1 MFRLINVEVGKI
13 GRRAKPPT
21 PTSLLRRSKA
31 DDDGVPPRS
40 AGHSDLSE
48 LADGEEKRTSGGDC
62 RSCFRSHGRSLLQS
76 LHYHRLSI
84 AFVSWIG
91 CGTLFYAFVVGVPL
105 ADDIPAMGP
114 LSGIEAFYQ
123 AITIGYSVG
132 LAPRNVD
139 YLPNPWFSSAYILV
153 GASLIAVI
161 LTNIGERVG
170 DAASLH
176 LFEDLKQREEYEQNI
191 SSDNPIWK
199 RAKAFFQY
207 NAGYIITIFAWIFW
221 LVFIICWSIVST
233 RRHDTKGDTHAWSF
247 SYAQYFAVS
256 LCSSA
261 GSFSLPPDSP
271 LWAYLLAAISMAVG
285 VPLMA
290 LAISSIVIMCLQTNK
305 FDRVKKAA
313 WSPVTQVDLETLM
326 RIGLGHSEEV
336 ISKGDYVLLGL
347 LRMGTDAGMIKY
359 LCDCYE
365 QAMYEAGCVGLD
377 KTEKSD
383 GKTSASIETNLGGGY
398 SEQARAYLST
408 SEPDNKMIMPAGR
421 SKALLARHSQ
431 RHVPG
436 KRVGM
441 DELSAAM
448 ASFSGSFQTSSSRS
462 GKNLHSSKAPKSRR
476 DLMWSIFGTY
486 ADGGSRSNLMASG
499 RLNESVRDI
508 GGVESPLSFHAN
520 KIPGGL
526 SLATLEEA
534 PEDGANK
541 EVGDKVGGA
550 GGDDGGSSVDSCCN
564 E

>member
-31 DDDGVPPRS
+31 DEDGGPPRS
-40 AGHSDLSE
+40 AGTSHLSE
-48 LADGEEKRTSGGDC
+48 LEEMQTTTSGGDC
-62 RSCFRSHGRSLLQS
+62 RSCCRRSSHSFLQN
-76 LHYHRLSI
+76 LYYHRLSI

-105 ADDIPAMGP
+105 ADDMPAIGP
-114 LSGIEAFYQ
+114 LNGIEAFYQ

-139 YLPNPWFSSAYILV
+139 YLPNPWFSSLYILA

-161 LTNIGERVG
+161 LINIGEKVG

-176 LFEDLKQREEYEQNI
+176 LFEDLKQREEYERNT

-199 RAKAFFQY
+199 RAKAFCQY
-207 NAGYIITIFAWIFW
+207 NAGYIVTILGWILW
-221 LVFIICWSIVST
+221 LVFIICWSIAST
-233 RRHDTKGDTHAWSF
+233 RNHDTKGDTHAWSF
-247 SYAQYFAVS
+247 SYAQYFAIS

-290 LAISSIVIMCLQTNK
+290 LAISSIVIMCLQATK
-305 FDRVKKAA
+305 FDQVKKAA
-313 WSPVTQVDLETLM
+313 WSPVTQIELETLM

-359 LCDCYE
+359 LCDCYD
-365 QAMYEAGCVGLD
+365 QAEDEAGCVCLD
-377 KTEKSD
+377 ETVESD
-383 GKTSASIETNLGGGY
+383 GTTSSSSNTNAGSGY

-408 SEPDNKMIMPAGR
+408 TEPDNKLIMPAGR
-421 SKALLARHSQ
+421 SRALLARYSQ
-431 RHVPG
+431 RHVPRN
-436 KRVGM
+436 RVSI
-441 DELSAAM
+441 DELSEAM
-448 ASFSGSFQTSSSRS
+448 ASFSHSVQKSSS
-462 GKNLHSSKAPKSRR
+462 NPTSRR
-476 DLMWSIFGTY
+476 DMMWSIFGVQ
-486 ADGGSRSNLMASG
+486 DGGSQSNSIASG
-499 RLNESVRDI
+499 HFGGSQSTMTFQASSAAAHVRSI
-508 GGVESPLSFHAN
+508 G
-520 KIPGGL
+520 
-526 SLATLEEA
+526 LATLEEA
-534 PEDGANK
+534 SEHGADNDV
-541 EVGDKVGGA
+541 EEGDEEG
-550 GGDDGGSSVDSCCN
+550 GGSSSGDSCCN
-564 E
+564 D

>member
-31 DDDGVPPRS
+31 DEDGRTCCRRS
-40 AGHSDLSE
+40 GHS
-48 LADGEEKRTSGGDC
+48 
-62 RSCFRSHGRSLLQS
+62 FLQR
-76 LHYHRLSI
+76 LYYHRLSI

-105 ADDIPAMGP
+105 ADDIPAIGP
-114 LSGIEAFYQ
+114 LNGIEAFYQ

-139 YLPNPWFSSAYILV
+139 YLPNPWFSSAYILL

-161 LTNIGERVG
+161 LINIGEKVG

-176 LFEDLKQREEYEQNI
+176 LFEDLKQREEYEKNT

-199 RAKAFFQY
+199 RAKAFCQY
-207 NAGYIITIFAWIFW
+207 NAGYIVTILGWILW

-233 RRHDTKGDTHAWSF
+233 RKHDTKGDTHAWSF
-247 SYAQYFAVS
+247 SYAQYFAIS

-290 LAISSIVIMCLQTNK
+290 LAISSIVIMCLQATK
-305 FDRVKKAA
+305 FDQVKKAA
-313 WSPVTQVDLETLM
+313 WSPVTQIELETLM
-326 RIGLGHSEEV
+326 KIGLGHSEEV

-359 LCDCYE
+359 LCDCYD
-365 QAMYEAGCVGLD
+365 QAEDEAGCVCLD
-377 KTEKSD
+377 ETIESD
-383 GKTSASIETNLGGGY
+383 GTISSSNNTNAGSGY

-408 SEPDNKMIMPAGR
+408 TEPDNKLIMPAGR
-421 SKALLARHSQ
+421 SRALLARYSQ
-431 RHVPG
+431 RHVPRN
-436 KRVGM
+436 RVSI

-448 ASFSGSFQTSSSRS
+448 ASFSHSVQTSSSNS
-462 GKNLHSSKAPKSRR
+462 GRHKHSAITGTPTSRR
-476 DLMWSIFGTY
+476 DMMWSLFCTKDDGSQSNSIASGHF
-486 ADGGSRSNLMASG
+486 GGSQSPTSLQASSAAAHG
-499 RLNESVRDI
+499 T
-508 GGVESPLSFHAN
+508 G
-520 KIPGGL
+520 
-526 SLATLEEA
+526 LATLEEA
-534 PEDGANK
+534 PENGA
-541 EVGDKVGGA
+541 DDDA
-550 GGDDGGSSVDSCCN
+550 GGDEEGGGGSSSSDSCCTGRSN

>member
-31 DDDGVPPRS
+31 DENGAPPRS
-40 AGHSDLSE
+40 AGNSHLSE
-48 LADGEEKRTSGGDC
+48 LDEMEKTLSSGGDC
-62 RSCFRSHGRSLLQS
+62 RTCCRSSGRSLLQS

-91 CGTLFYAFVVGVPL
+91 CGTLFYAFIVGVPL

-114 LSGIEAFYQ
+114 LNGIEAFYQ

-176 LFEDLKQREEYEQNI
+176 LFEDLKQREEYEKNI
-191 SSDNPIWK
+191 SSDNPLWK

-207 NAGYIITIFAWIFW
+207 NSGYILTILGWILW

-290 LAISSIVIMCLQTNK
+290 LAISSIVIMFLQKTK
-305 FDRVKKAA
+305 FDQVKIAA
-313 WSPVTQVDLETLM
+313 WSPVTQIELETLM
-326 RIGLGHSEEV
+326 KIGLGHSDEV

-365 QAMYEAGCVGLD
+365 KAEDEAGCVCLD
-377 KTEKSD
+377 ETVESD
-383 GKTSASIETNLGGGY
+383 GKTSSSSNTNVGGGY
-398 SEQARAYLST
+398 SEQARAYLAT
-408 SEPDNKMIMPAGR
+408 TEPDNKLIMPAGR
-421 SKALLARHSQ
+421 SRALLARYSQ
-431 RHVPG
+431 RNVPAS
-436 KRVGM
+436 RVSI

-448 ASFSGSFQTSSSRS
+448 ASFSRSVKTSSST
-462 GKNLHSSKAPKSRR
+462 SSRHTNSAKTPKSRR
-476 DLMWSIFGTY
+476 DLMWSIFGNYTG
-486 ADGGSRSNLMASG
+486 DGSRSDLMAS
-499 RLNESVRDI
+499 RQLNESAGNMRGI
-508 GGVESPLSFHAN
+508 ESPMSFESFST
-520 KIPGGL
+520 PRGMG
-526 SLATLEEA
+526 LATLEEA
-534 PEDGANK
+534 PEDGA
-541 EVGDKVGGA
+541 
-550 GGDDGGSSVDSCCN
+550 DDVAAEDDEEGGGSSSGESCCSK
-564 E
+564 